1 MSNKSP
7 SYDEGWQV
15 VVRELS
21 DIPNWEKLT
30 YANGVIEERL
40 IPKTQLELFAFAE
53 PESELNPS
61 LTDFVSDTEVIV
73 KEQYLTPEVGGAPPG
88 VINEYSP
95 GKRKVAYFR
104 FSYRDGSRVKHKHIR
119 GGNTGSQAGRAN
131 ADKIRDMIAR
141 RESLSEILNAIALL

>member
-53 PESELNPS
+53 PES
-61 LTDFVSDTEVIV
+61 F
-73 KEQYLTPEVGGAPPG
+73 
-88 VINEYSP
+88 
-95 GKRKVAYFR
+95 F
-104 FSYRDGSRVKHKHIR
+104 
-119 GGNTGSQAGRAN
+119 
-131 ADKIRDMIAR
+131 
-141 RESLSEILNAIALL
+141 LSGWFAS